1 MTGTND
7 LSATQLLL
15 VAASKLPEV
24 FHESDLV
31 VAAWKESPESF
42 GLRGYESS
50 HPDSNRTLAP
60 LCGNRGLVAQGWLV
74 KHPDRYYGLSKAGSE
89 QVREMANGCRKP
101 LHKRKIPTVA
111 AALLDTLFQSQAF
124 TRWRSGMLAGMPAMH
139 ADLYLELFDD
149 GSVIQVVLD
158 NMTGDYAELPSG
170 QEITTADLD
179 KLQQCAIA
187 LRLTVEKRARRNGK
201 VTV

>member
-1 MTGTND
+1 MTCTTEMT
-7 LSATQLLL
+7 ATQYLL
-15 VAASKLPEV
+15 VAASKLPAV

-31 VAAWKESPESF
+31 VEAYKLSPEAF
-42 GLRGYESS
+42 GLRGYEDR
-50 HPDSNRTLAP
+50 HLDSNRILAP

-74 KHPDRYYGLSKAGSE
+74 KHPDRYYSLSRTGNEQAHAIAGGD
-89 QVREMANGCRKP
+89 RRP
-101 LHKRKIPTVA
+101 LKKRRIPTVA

-149 GSVIQVVLD
+149 GSVIQAVLD

-170 QEITTADLD
+170 QEITTADLGR
-179 KLQQCAIA
+179 LQACALE
-187 LRLTVEKRARRNGK
+187 LRNTVEKRARRNGK
-201 VTV
+201 VTA